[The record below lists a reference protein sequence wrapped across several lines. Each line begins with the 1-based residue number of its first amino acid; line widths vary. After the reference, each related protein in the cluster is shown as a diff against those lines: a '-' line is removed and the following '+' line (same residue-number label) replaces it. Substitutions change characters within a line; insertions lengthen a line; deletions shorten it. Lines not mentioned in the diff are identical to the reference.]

1 MTTTLH
7 RILCVLAV
15 PLGLAL
21 AGCPDNHRDR
31 DLGDKIEDAGEDIG
45 DKAEDVGDKIEDT
58 VDDAAD

>member
-1 MTTTLH
+1 MSTTLH

-21 AGCPDNHRDR
+21 AGCPDDHREG
-31 DLGDKIEDAGEDIG
+31 LGDKIEDAGEDIG
-45 DKAEDVGDKIEDT
+45 DKAEDVGDKVEDT